1 MNLALQSLALVAASL
16 ASFYGMAR
24 IVFSKGALADSQSL
38 DFMFGLAVLIL
49 PLLLPIVG
57 FRILRGQRRS
67 LLYKL
72 LLFPAFVFSLLPAV
86 VLLCLLL
93 VVLFVPRPS

>member
-1 MNLALQSLALVAASL
+1 
-16 ASFYGMAR
+16 MAR
-24 IVFSKGALADSQSL
+24 IIFSKGALSDSQSL
-38 DFMFGLAVLIL
+38 DFMFGLAVLIV
-49 PLLLPIVG
+49 PLLLPVFG
-57 FRILRGQRRS
+57 FRILRGQQRS